1 MEQAPKL
8 SMEEATTGLKVSSAR
23 HTRAHVRTRTRTRMD
38 RPVTDSWTWQGD
50 TSVVV
55 PPAKKAAKTTVAPGK
70 AKSEPVW

>member
-1 MEQAPKL
+1 VEQAPKL

-23 HTRAHVRTRTRTRMD
+23 HTLAHVRTRTRMD
-38 RPVTDSWTWQGD
+38 RPVTNSWTWQGD

-55 PPAKKAAKTTVAPGK
+55 PPASKAAKTTVAPGK